1 MKYFISQP
9 MKDKSQETILA
20 ERKYITELLQHFD
33 DSVEIVD
40 SYFPHEDVADNSI
53 KNKSLYL
60 LGKAISKL
68 AEADKMVMMNRA
80 LLNSKGCMVECM
92 AAVNYKIPII
102 QQYDLEEKLYGEK
115 KNESFDCSGCT
126 E

>member
-33 DSVEIVD
+33 DNVEIVD

-102 QQYDLEEKLYGEK
+102 QQYDLEERLYGEK
-115 KNESFDCSGCT
+115 KKEK
-126 E
+126 